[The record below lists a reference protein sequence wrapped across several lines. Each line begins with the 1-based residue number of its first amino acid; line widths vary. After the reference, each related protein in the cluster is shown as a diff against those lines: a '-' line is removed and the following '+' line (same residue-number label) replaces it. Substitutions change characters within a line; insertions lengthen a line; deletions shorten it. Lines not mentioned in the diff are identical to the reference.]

1 MAATVQALDLGKGA
15 DIDPNLAFRQ
25 IGVTTL
31 IEVGCHNRAYAR
43 DYIQFTVKGTKKPFR
58 KIVVQLAHDDTF
70 SVGIEYLD
78 RKTFDTVWLA
88 TVEGLYWEDLAR
100 VIKDLYREFA

>member
-43 DYIQFTVKGTKKPFR
+43 DYI
-58 KIVVQLAHDDTF
+58 
-70 SVGIEYLD
+70 
-78 RKTFDTVWLA
+78 
-88 TVEGLYWEDLAR
+88 
-100 VIKDLYREFA
+100 